1 MLPDSSV
8 HCKAEDLLY
17 FTVQCALTERYIQIQ
32 YQSFYNYKEGQEN

>member
-17 FTVQCALTERYIQIQ
+17 FAVQCALAERYIH
-32 YQSFYNYKEGQEN
+32 